1 MVPAQM
7 AQCNQVDTLQ
17 FVGSLFLTG
26 AALPFLN
33 QEFWIAAA
41 EQAICLST
49 KGLGPQVRLALRD
62 PYVCIQL
69 QAPSCRQQCFRAA
82 ASRPWQEL
90 LGSRT
95 FGNEI
100 VRPHFPAFWSA
111 AELGLTASRFN
122 GTRPCRIRSY
132 LSPAPQWVEPPAVE
146 LGLRA
151 GRQETGVLGVY
162 HDTGLD
168 FGGAVLYRGA
178 NTWPPLFL
186 RHYQGEWCVELGW
199 CYVNGCFGAAGPVGP
214 CHSPW
219 FGCRQGIEVWAGN
232 GGCGQCEYS
241 RPLGL
246 VIWFPA
252 QGTRQTLCRR

>member
-168 FGGAVLYRGA
+168 FGGAVLYRGEHLA
-178 NTWPPLFL
+178 SPLL
-186 RHYQGEWCVELGW
+186 TAL
-199 CYVNGCFGAAGPVGP
+199 P
-214 CHSPW
+214 
-219 FGCRQGIEVWAGN
+219 
-232 GGCGQCEYS
+232 GGVVRGV
-241 RPLGL
+241 GL
-246 VIWFPA
+246 V
-252 QGTRQTLCRR
+252 LCEWLLWRGRAGWALPLSLVWLSPGHRGVGGKWRLWSV